1 MTDRDKLTAL
11 LDELFKEGLTM
22 TLGYMADHLMKN
34 GVTVQKHGRW
44 IEQEDPML
52 DTFYTCSVCKND
64 FYIEAVGDT
73 LKDLFLYSYCPE
85 CGARMDGEN
94 NADNR

>member
-1 MTDRDKLTAL
+1 MSNRKLGNGSETRAVDRA
-11 LDELFKEGLTM
+11 
-22 TLGYMADHLMKN
+22 
-34 GVTVQKHGRW
+34 GR
-44 IEQEDPML
+44 PYA

-85 CGARMDGEN
+85 CGARMDGNN

>member
-1 MTDRDKLTAL
+1 MAELG
-11 LDELFKEGLTM
+11 ELFKEGLTM
-22 TLGYMADHLMKN
+22 TPGYMADYLTKH

-64 FYIEAVGDT
+64 FYIETVGDT
-73 LKDLFLYSYCPE
+73 SKDLFLYPYCPN
-85 CGARMDGEN
+85 CGAYIRGKEE
-94 NADNR
+94 

>member
-1 MTDRDKLTAL
+1 
-11 LDELFKEGLTM
+11 
-22 TLGYMADHLMKN
+22 
-34 GVTVQKHGRW
+34 
-44 IEQEDPML
+44 ML

-73 LKDLFLYSYCPE
+73 LKNLFLYSYCPE
-85 CGARMDGEN
+85 CGARMDGDN